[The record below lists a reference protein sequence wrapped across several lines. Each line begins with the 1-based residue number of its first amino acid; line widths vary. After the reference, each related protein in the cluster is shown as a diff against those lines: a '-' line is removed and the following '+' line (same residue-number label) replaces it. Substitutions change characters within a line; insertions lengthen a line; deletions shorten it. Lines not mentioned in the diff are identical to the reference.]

1 MTDARTTVLVLG
13 GTGMLGHTL
22 FERLSDRDD
31 LDVHATVRDVTALVE
46 RILPERHGSIH
57 SGVDVSR
64 MDTLEQVIAEVR
76 PAVVI
81 NAIGIVRQV
90 PAAADA
96 VASMEIN
103 ARLPHLLAGIC
114 AGTGARLV
122 HIGTD
127 CVFSGSRGAYTEL
140 DPPDPT
146 DLYGRSK
153 LLGEPAA
160 GALTLRTSVIGH
172 ELRSHHGLLEWFLA
186 QTGAA
191 TGYRRAIFSGLTTV
205 ELARVVADVVLPYS
219 DLAGVYHLSSA
230 PISKLELLK
239 LVARRY
245 DKQIEIVPADTPVI
259 DRSLDSS
266 RFRDA
271 TGYRPPTWPE
281 LIDAMFEDATT
292 RYPSR
297 VMAPTAR

>member
-1 MTDARTTVLVLG
+1 MTDERTTILVLG

-22 FERLSDRDD
+22 FERLSERDE
-31 LDVHATVRDVTALVE
+31 LDVHATARDAAALTERTA
-46 RILPERHGSIH
+46 PERRGSIH
-57 SGVDVSR
+57 PGIDATR
-64 MDTLEQVIAEVR
+64 FETLEQVIAAVR

-103 ARLPHLLAGIC
+103 ARLPHRLAETC
-114 AGTGARLV
+114 AAVGARLI

-127 CVFSGSRGAYTEL
+127 CVFSGARGAYIEL
-140 DPPDPT
+140 DAPDPT

-153 LLGEPAA
+153 LLGEPAG
-160 GALTLRTSVIGH
+160 GALTLRISIIGH
-172 ELRSHHGLLEWFLA
+172 ELRSRHGLLEWFLA
-186 QTGAA
+186 QTGTA
-191 TGYRRAIFSGLTTV
+191 TGFRRAIFSGLTTV
-205 ELARVVADVVLPYS
+205 ELARVLADVVLPHPE
-219 DLAGVYHLSSA
+219 LAGVLHLSSA
-230 PISKLELLK
+230 PISKFELLELI
-239 LVARRY
+239 ARRY
-245 DKQIEIVPADTPVI
+245 DKRIDVVPADEPVI

-266 RFRDA
+266 RFRAA

-281 LIDAMFEDATT
+281 LIDAMYEDATT
-292 RYPSR
+292 RYRAR